1 MRTTTAVPE
10 NRDELLNDF
19 NKVVSE
25 TQGLLDSM
33 GSATTE
39 KTAALRASLEKRL
52 KLTKERLTEFQDAAI
67 QRTTAAAKATDEYV
81 HENPWTVIGVATGVG
96 IVIGLALASMIERR

>member
-1 MRTTTAVPE
+1 MRTTSVPE

-19 NKVVSE
+19 NKVVTE

-33 GSATTE
+33 TSATTE

-52 KLTKERLTEFQDAAI
+52 KATKERLSEMQEVAVERA
-67 QRTTAAAKATDEYV
+67 TATAKATDEYV
-81 HENPWTVIGVATGVG
+81 HENPWQVIGVATGVG
-96 IVIGLALASMIERR
+96 IVIGLMLSNLIDRR

>member
-1 MRTTTAVPE
+1 MRTTSVPE

-19 NKVVSE
+19 NKVVTE

-33 GSATTE
+33 TSATTE

-52 KLTKERLTEFQDAAI
+52 KATKERLSELQDVAVE
-67 QRTTAAAKATDEYV
+67 RTTAAAKATDEYV
-81 HENPWTVIGVATGVG
+81 HENPWQVIGVAAGVG
-96 IVIGLALASMIERR
+96 VVIGLMLSNLIDRR

>member
-1 MRTTTAVPE
+1 MRTTNVPE

-19 NKVVSE
+19 NKVVTE

-33 GSATTE
+33 SSSTTE

-52 KLTKERLTEFQDAAI
+52 KVTKERLTEFQDAAI

-81 HENPWTVIGVATGVG
+81 HENPWTVIGAAAGVG
-96 IVIGLALASMIERR
+96 IVIGLMLSSLIDRR

>member
-1 MRTTTAVPE
+1 MRTTNVPE

-19 NKVVSE
+19 NKVVTE

-33 GSATTE
+33 TSATSE
-39 KTAALRASLEKRL
+39 KTAALRASLEKNLKVTKQRL
-52 KLTKERLTEFQDAAI
+52 SEFQDAAI
-67 QRTTAAAKATDEYV
+67 ERTTAAAKATDEYV

-96 IVIGLALASMIERR
+96 VLIGLALSNLVDRR

>member
-1 MRTTTAVPE
+1 MRTTSVPE

-19 NKVVSE
+19 NKVVTE

-33 GSATTE
+33 TSATTE

-52 KLTKERLTEFQDAAI
+52 KATKERLTELQETAV

-81 HENPWTVIGVATGVG
+81 HENPWQVVGVATGVG
-96 IVIGLALASMIERR
+96 IVIGLLLSNLIDRR